1 MEAHH
6 KKVEAPQVDE
16 SSASCD
22 GNHQELDR
30 VRIDSKLEKRTTSP
44 HCRKPGVPTQHVCLG
59 TEALLAGVFNSD
71 PTSVDTL
78 FEEQP
83 TVFRGS
89 GEERGSAPSDNTIPP
104 IGDAATPG
112 AYRIQPGQPSRLA
125 RDSTQDNT
133 WLPGDEVEET
143 PSQPQSGSNAPLERI
158 MLDAT
163 LVPLEP
169 SLPKATEI
177 IPANLSTS
185 VFRRRALSFV
195 ILLFVVVVISIA
207 VGSVV
212 TRKNRNR
219 IDASNRQVS
228 FAQFRDS
235 FLPRDSLQRAA
246 ADPYSPQGSALKW
259 LQNDVNETKVVAWR
273 MLQRYSLAVVYFAL
287 NGTTWSNNTGWLSDK
302 DECQWKVVTESA
314 SAPAPCDEDG
324 RFVNLSVFEN
334 NATGLLPDEIGFLTH
349 LNTVELSWNTIF
361 GSIPTSVGYLS
372 QVKTFSLNGNKL
384 EGKIPSEFGLVADLT
399 WLDLSRNQLTG
410 QIPPEIGRL
419 SRLST
424 LLLYR
429 NSFSGSLPTDV
440 GLLANLTVWD
450 CHSNSVGGSIP
461 TEVGFMT
468 NLLLIYL
475 PDNDLIGTIPTEIG
489 HLIKLQEFGVAS
501 NKLSGGIPPQ
511 LGAIPALAALYLAN
525 NNISGTIP
533 PELYVSFC
541 DRGCDLCVCGLGI
554 GVNPVLSCV
563 YVLFW
568 KMDCEAARRHH
579 T

>member
-1 MEAHH
+1 M
-6 KKVEAPQVDE
+6 KRVEAPKVDE

-22 GNHQELDR
+22 ENHQELGR
-30 VRIDSKLEKRTTSP
+30 VRIDSKLEKRTTFP
-44 HCRKPGVPTQHVCLG
+44 PCRKPGFPSQHVCIG
-59 TEALLAGVFNSD
+59 TEALMAGVFNND

-89 GEERGSAPSDNTIPP
+89 GEEWSSAPSDNAIPSVE
-104 IGDAATPG
+104 GAATPG

-125 RDSTQDNT
+125 RSSTHDNT
-133 WLPGDEVEET
+133 WLPGDEVEES
-143 PSQPQSGSNAPLERI
+143 PSQPQSGSNSPPERI

-185 VFRRRALSFV
+185 VFRRRVLSFV
-195 ILLFVVVVISIA
+195 ILLFVVVVISTA
-207 VGSVV
+207 AGSVAA
-212 TRKNRNR
+212 RKNRNR

-246 ADPYSPQGSALKW
+246 ADPHSPQGSALKW
-259 LQNDVNETKVVAWR
+259 LQSDVNETEVAAWR

-287 NGTTWSNNTGWLSDK
+287 NGATWINNTGWLSEK
-302 DECQWKVVTESA
+302 DECQWIAVAESA
-314 SAPAPCDEDG
+314 RAPAPCDEDG

-334 NATGLLPDEIGFLTH
+334 NATGSLPHEIGFLTN

-372 QVKTFSLNGNKL
+372 QVHSFSLNGNKL
-384 EGKIPSEFGLVADLT
+384 EGKIPSEVGLVDLT

-410 QIPPEIGRL
+410 QIPSEIGRL

-424 LLLYR
+424 LLLHH

-440 GLLANLTVWD
+440 GLLANLTVWAGQ
-450 CHSNSVGGSIP
+450 SNLVGGSIP

-468 NLLLIYL
+468 NLIVIYL
-475 PDNDLIGTIPTEIG
+475 PDNELIGTIPTEIG
-489 HLIKLQEFGVAS
+489 HLIKLQEFGVDS
-501 NKLSGGIPPQ
+501 NKLSGRIPPQ
-511 LGAIPALAALYLAN
+511 LGAMPALAALYLAN

-541 DRGCDLCVCGLGI
+541 DRGCDSCVCGLGI

-563 YVLFW
+563 SVFW
-568 KMDCEAARRHH
+568 KMDCEAARRHR